1 MHRRNFLASLGL
13 AIAATA
19 ATVSIADVAHAQ
31 RPGAGRPGTWELLG
45 TQKVGFIVDRDVIR
59 VGRQE
64 GRFRAIKLR
73 VRGNDIEILDLK
85 VIYANG
91 QPDDL
96 AVRQF
101 IRKGG
106 ETRAIDLKG
115 DRRAIREIQ
124 MVYKSRPSF
133 RGQATIEVYGLH

>member
-1 MHRRNFLASLGL
+1 MLRRTFVASLGF
-13 AIAATA
+13 AIAAAA
-19 ATVSIADVAHAQ
+19 ATLGSADIASAQ
-31 RPGAGRPGTWELLG
+31 RGPGGRPGTWNLLG
-45 TQKVGFIVDRDVIR
+45 TQKVGFNVDRDVIR

-73 VRGNDIEILDLK
+73 VIGNDIELLDLK

-101 IRKGG
+101 LRKGS

-115 DRRAIREIQ
+115 DRRSIQEIQ
-124 MVYKSRPSF
+124 LVYKSKPSF
-133 RGQATIEVYGLH
+133 KGRATVEVYGQH